1 MLLWVAGVKTCLCV
15 FIKLLMF
22 VFSKAKIRNISRTCS
37 VIKQSNCSIVS
48 SPCQFQKN
56 LYNGTTV
63 VQRYSAGVFEICVFV
78 PGVESS
84 DHGAHTG
91 TDGP

>member
-1 MLLWVAGVKTCLCV
+1 MGCGCSNVFGCVYKAVDVCL
-15 FIKLLMF
+15 FETLSM
-22 VFSKAKIRNISRTCS
+22 RNISRTCS

-63 VQRYSAGVFEICVFV
+63 VQRYLAGVFEICVFV